1 MVTIKRVDVVSAMK
15 VGALFNALTVT
26 VFGVLFFACNS
37 LFFSSLSA
45 SLNQLNAQT
54 GGSAFNSTAFA
65 TASLAGCLIGY
76 VIAIIVAAV
85 TGAIF
90 GALYAF
96 FYNVISNWAGGLQV
110 EISNLNLVESGD
122 KPKRLD
128 AGEEF
133 KF

>member
-26 VFGVLFFACNS
+26 VFGLLFFACNS
-37 LFFSSLSA
+37 LVFSGINA
-45 SLNQLNAQT
+45 SLGQLTTQS
-54 GGSAFNSTAFA
+54 GGNVFNSTAFA
-65 TASLAGCLIGY
+65 TASLATCLIGY
-76 VIAIIVAAV
+76 VILIVVAALS
-85 TGAIF
+85 GAVV

-96 FYNVISNWAGGLQV
+96 FYNVISNWAGGLRV
-110 EISNLNLVESGD
+110 ELDMLTVESPD